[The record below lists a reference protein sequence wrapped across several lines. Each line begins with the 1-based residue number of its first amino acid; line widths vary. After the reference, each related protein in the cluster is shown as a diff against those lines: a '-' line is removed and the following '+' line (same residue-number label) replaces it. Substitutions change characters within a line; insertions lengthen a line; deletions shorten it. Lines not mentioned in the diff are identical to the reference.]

1 MKSLP
6 KLFATWPTLDA
17 KSLLAV
23 PALSAVLLLSGCASH
38 ANKLALAPVGPA
50 PMPTADGQSTDGSL
64 VVYSALESYPDLN
77 AENAGWDTKH
87 QDYSSY
93 KILRADGTPLKSV
106 ANNAGRW
113 TLHPQQVELPA
124 GEYRIVAE
132 ANGYGRVKV
141 PIIIAVNRV
150 TVLHLDGD
158 GFWPHE
164 YGFNTTNSVQLPNGQ
179 IIGWRA
185 DVRERPAS

>member
-87 QDYSSY
+87 QEYSSY